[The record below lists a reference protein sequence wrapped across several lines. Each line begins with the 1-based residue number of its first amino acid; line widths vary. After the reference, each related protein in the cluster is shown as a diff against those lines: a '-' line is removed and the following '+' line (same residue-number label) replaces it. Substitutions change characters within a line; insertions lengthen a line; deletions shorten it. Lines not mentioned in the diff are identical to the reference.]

1 VRVGTA
7 GGVVFPETGQS
18 FAARVA
24 GVFLSPLET
33 FAVIARR
40 PDFWP
45 SLILG
50 IAGNLLVAETVL
62 ARVGMARVVRSA
74 IEQSARSASMTP
86 EQLEQAVRQGARF
99 GTIFTH
105 LGGLLGAPVFL
116 LVLAAVGMAIS
127 SAIFGSGVNFKTAFS
142 IACYAN
148 LVNVLEAVIAVV
160 MILFGDP
167 DHFNPRS
174 PVPTSLG
181 FFLDP
186 QRTSKPFYALA
197 TSLDLFSFW
206 LMALLG
212 IGFSAAIQRRARP
225 FSVFLCFFG
234 LWTVLVLARMGW
246 SSLG

>member
-1 VRVGTA
+1 MGAA
-7 GGVVFPETGQS
+7 GGAVFPETEQS
-18 FAARVA
+18 FAARVV
-24 GVFLSPLET
+24 GVFVSPRET
-33 FAVIARR
+33 FTDIARR

-45 SLILG
+45 PLILG

-62 ARVGMARVVRSA
+62 GKIGMERIVRSA
-74 IEQSARSASMTP
+74 IEQSGRIMTP
-86 EQLEQAVRQGARF
+86 EQLEQAVHQGARF

-116 LVLAAVGMAIS
+116 LVLAAVGMGIT
-127 SAIFGSGVNFKTAFS
+127 SAIFGSGVNFKTALS

-148 LVNVLEAVIAVV
+148 LVSVLGAVMAFV

-186 QRTSKPFYALA
+186 RQTSKPLYALA
-197 TSLDLFSFW
+197 TSLDIFSFW
-206 LMALLG
+206 LMGLLG
-212 IGFSAAIQRRARP
+212 IGFSAAIHKRAKP
-225 FSVFLCFFG
+225 FSVFLGFFG
-234 LWTVLVLARMGW
+234 LWTVLVLARMVW